1 MLPAEIKIRDLS
13 ICPATILAPMAGVTD
28 TVFRRVIRSLGSC
41 GLIMTEF
48 TSAEGLTRNSARTLH
63 YLYFDDD
70 EHPIAAQIFGSVP
83 EVMASAA
90 AVTEDL
96 GFDQVD
102 INLGCPVKKVVK
114 CGGSGLLRDLV
125 HLEKLLRAVR
135 AAVAIPLTIKIR
147 SGWDENNI
155 VAVDVARMAE
165 QAGIEA
171 IAVHPR
177 TRMQGYSGSADW
189 SVIRAVKQAVRIPV
203 IGNGDIRTPQ
213 DAVRM
218 VAETGCD
225 AVMIGR
231 TASSN
236 PWIFRQ
242 IADFLATGR
251 YDEPTD
257 VDRYHLL
264 AGYFRSLIAA
274 AMPDA
279 IGKIEKVVGDVIVD
293 IGTDQSS
300 TPLAG
305 QPIEFDF
312 NLLKS
317 DTREPLTTPTSI
329 GIDVGRNGKSMVNC
343 DLITEMPNTF
353 LFYTFPEGGNYTLKV
368 TFFDSKRAQQVLAT
382 ASFPLTISGSGSRMR
397 VLYIAALFVCIILG
411 LLGGYWGAR
420 RRSVG

>member
-1 MLPAEIKIRDLS
+1 MFPTELKIRS
-13 ICPATILAPMAGVTD
+13 TAIRPATILAPMAGVTD

-135 AAVAIPLTIKIR
+135 AAVKIPLTIKIR
-147 SGWDENNI
+147 SGWDEKNI
-155 VAVDVARMAE
+155 VAVDVARLAE
-165 QAGIEA
+165 QVGIEA

-177 TRMQGYSGSADW
+177 TRMQGYAGTADW
-189 SVIRAVKQAVRIPV
+189 NVIRAVKQVVQIPV
-203 IGNGDIRTPQ
+203 IGNGDVRTPQ

-218 VAETGCD
+218 IEETGCD

-231 TASSN
+231 AASSN

-242 IADFLATGR
+242 IADYLATGR

-257 VDRYHLL
+257 ADRYQLL
-264 AGYFRSLIAA
+264 SGYFRSLIEAE
-274 AMPDA
+274 MPDA
-279 IGKIEKVVGDVIVD
+279 IGKMKQFASLFTHGV
-293 IGTDQSS
+293 
-300 TPLAG
+300 
-305 QPIEFDF
+305 
-312 NLLKS
+312 
-317 DTREPLTTPTSI
+317 
-329 GIDVGRNGKSMVNC
+329 RNGSELRYAVHHSN
-343 DLITEMPNTF
+343 
-353 LFYTFPEGGNYTLKV
+353 
-368 TFFDSKRAQQVLAT
+368 T
-382 ASFPLTISGSGSRMR
+382 ASE
-397 VLYIAALFVCIILG
+397 ILDKVD
-411 LLGGYWGAR
+411 AFFAN
-420 RRSVG
+420 VPAPAD